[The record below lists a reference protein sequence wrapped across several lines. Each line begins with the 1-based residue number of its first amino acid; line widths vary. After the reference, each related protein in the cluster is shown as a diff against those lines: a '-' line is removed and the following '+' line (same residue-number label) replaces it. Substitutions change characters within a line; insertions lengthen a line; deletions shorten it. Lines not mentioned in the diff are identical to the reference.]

1 MGRKVFKVEKL
12 PKNLQKIHKGIVKA
26 IHVDNL
32 IEASRLIDL
41 ALNSINKE
49 EDKPKFLDAVY
60 KGNISLLSEAV
71 RHEVDKG
78 RENNPNNT
86 VIQKLLDNH
95 SDTKN
100 ISAVFISQSFKPDT
114 EIRLGK
120 VFKVLE
126 KSNITVDD
134 SDLNRAIRSLEGD
147 DDRKEE
153 EGVKT
158 TTKYLKTL
166 FVGTFSKPVEEGQQK
181 IEITGDYSDVESTGE
196 GGFFND

>member
-12 PKNLQKIHKGIVKA
+12 PENLQKIHKGIVKA
-26 IHVDNL
+26 IQVDNL
-32 IEASRLIDL
+32 PDASRLIDL

-78 RENNPNNT
+78 REDNPSNT
-86 VIQKLLDNH
+86 VIQKLLDSH
-95 SDTKN
+95 ADTNN
-100 ISAVFISQSFKPDT
+100 ISTVFISQSFKSDT
-114 EIRLGK
+114 NIRLAK
-120 VFKVLE
+120 VNKVLE
-126 KSNITVDD
+126 KSNIKLDD
-134 SDLNRAIRSLEGD
+134 SDLNRAIRSLEAD

-158 TTKYLKTL
+158 TTKYLKDL
-166 FVGTFSKPVEEGQQK
+166 FIGSYPNPVKEGQPK
-181 IEITGDYSDVESTGE
+181 TSIMGDYSDVESEGE
-196 GGFFND
+196 GDI